1 MTRYDMTLTLKGKS
15 SRGKSLV
22 AHHGRVWTVYAQRD
36 SIVSS
41 KNPGPWCLAVPPAG
55 KDHWHWV
62 SLTNDDDFIVEHV
75 TKSE

>member
-1 MTRYDMTLTLKGKS
+1 MRLTLKGKS
-15 SRGKSLV
+15 SKGKSRI
-22 AHHGRVWTVYAQRD
+22 AQHGPNWEVHTQRG
-36 SIVSS
+36 SVIFN
-41 KNPGPWCLAVPPAG
+41 KAPGPWVLAVPPAG